1 MAHNNLARI
10 KCNLTNIFRIFGESQ
25 NPGLLLCI
33 LSQIFD
39 ACHKKALEDD
49 VTVKLSSSIFNK
61 AKFMDIFGGN
71 ADFPIEYKKDV
82 LEGSV
87 LHTVP

>member
-1 MAHNNLARI
+1 
-10 KCNLTNIFRIFGESQ
+10 
-25 NPGLLLCI
+25 
-33 LSQIFD
+33 
-39 ACHKKALEDD
+39 LEDD